1 MIGFHVGDRWSL
13 KCFAFAL
20 PWCTCLGVSHLA
32 EAVSTVLVDTSPA
45 VLHDADEEDKI
56 AVSTAHAQV
65 EESAS
70 VTKGAAED
78 DIEPRDV
85 NLGPE
90 SHTVYTD
97 TKLNENINPL
107 LHCTVL

>member
-1 MIGFHVGDRWSL
+1 M
-13 KCFAFAL
+13 
-20 PWCTCLGVSHLA
+20 
-32 EAVSTVLVDTSPA
+32 
-45 VLHDADEEDKI
+45 
-56 AVSTAHAQV
+56 STAHAQV